1 MGVVYRWVYAV
12 DASVRFFIR
21 DINSLRLL
29 IINAAIPMMV
39 LATYE
44 LLIGMLSAYVDS
56 VIAIIA
62 PYSRAMVGNFLHF
75 IGSIMY
81 LITAALIMA
90 FTVTSAFMVNGLI
103 SSLRNDLRAIINI
116 FRSSTGIIT
125 YISLIM
131 ILTSA
136 YSFALGISI
145 SAALILVIMKVLTT
159 LGVVPI
165 NNYGINIVG
174 ALPELLPLL
183 LIITLTYVVEGVVW
197 VRRYASLP

>member
-21 DINSLRLL
+21 DFNSLRLL
-29 IINAAIPMMV
+29 IVNAAVPVMV

-44 LLIGMLSAYVDS
+44 LLMGVLDTYIDS
-56 VIAIIA
+56 MIAVMA

-75 IGSIMY
+75 IGSMMY
-81 LITAALIMA
+81 LVTAALIIA
-90 FTVTSAFMVNGLI
+90 FTVTSVFMVNGLI
-103 SSLRNDLRAIINI
+103 SGLRNDLRAVINI
-116 FRSSTGIIT
+116 FRSSMGIIT
-125 YISLIM
+125 YIVLIM
-131 ILTSA
+131 VLTSA
-136 YSFALGISI
+136 YSFALGVSI
-145 SAALILVIMKVLTT
+145 SAALVLVIMKVLTT
-159 LGVVPI
+159 LGIVPI
-165 NNYGINIVG
+165 SNYGINMVG